1 MQAQQAG
8 GSVADF
14 MTENK
19 IDRTIL
25 NIQFDT
31 LNQSKFIC
39 KWRNILFLHILN
51 ITIQIS
57 LL

>member
-14 MTENK
+14 MTENN
-19 IDRTIL
+19 IDRPIL

-31 LNQSKFIC
+31 LN
-39 KWRNILFLHILN
+39 
-51 ITIQIS
+51 
-57 LL
+57 

>member
-19 IDRTIL
+19 IDRPIL

-31 LNQSKFIC
+31 TTQSSFANVLIYFFI
-39 KWRNILFLHILN
+39 
-51 ITIQIS
+51 IS
-57 LL
+57 

>member
-19 IDRTIL
+19 KDRPIL

-39 KWRNILFLHILN
+39 KWRNILFHHILN

>member
-19 IDRTIL
+19 IDRPIL

-31 LNQSKFIC
+31 LNQ
-39 KWRNILFLHILN
+39 
-51 ITIQIS
+51 
-57 LL
+57 

>member
-14 MTENK
+14 MTENN
-19 IDRTIL
+19 IDRPIL

-39 KWRNILFLHILN
+39 KWCNILFHHILN

>member
-1 MQAQQAG
+1 MQAQQGG

-25 NIQFDT
+25 DIQFDT

-39 KWRNILFLHILN
+39 KWRNILFHHILN